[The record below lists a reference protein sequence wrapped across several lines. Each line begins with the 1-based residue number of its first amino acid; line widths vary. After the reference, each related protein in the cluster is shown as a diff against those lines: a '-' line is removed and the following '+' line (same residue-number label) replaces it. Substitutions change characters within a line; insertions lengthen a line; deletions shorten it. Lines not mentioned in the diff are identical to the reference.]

1 MNLPKILFYTFLFI
15 CSAFIG
21 CNSKKQQTQTNKYS
35 IPELNIAT
43 SEIDQNPKDPNRWIN
58 RAVIFSKNN
67 MYNES
72 VADIAT
78 AMKID
83 SMNVDYH
90 HLLADV
96 YLKMANSSLALITV
110 ERAEKLEPTNIKNL
124 IKTARVYI
132 ILKQYDRGLNALNE
146 AIRIDPLNAE
156 AFQYIGISFK
166 EMGDTTRAINAFQ
179 TATENDHE
187 MIDAWLNLGQLY
199 HAKKNPL
206 AARYFDNA
214 LAIKPNDP
222 IVMHMK
228 ADYLYQT
235 NKIQESIGL
244 YKSIIEN
251 HREYNEAY
259 YNLGTIYYNLDSLD
273 LALKHFKLL
282 TTQDP
287 LSYQGVYMQGVVYEA
302 MGDLQAAYDQY
313 LKSTKMVIGYED
325 GEKATKRLK
334 AKLNIK

>member
-1 MNLPKILFYTFLFI
+1 MNHPKILFYTFLFI

-110 ERAEKLEPTNIKNL
+110 ERAEKLEPTNVKNL

-166 EMGDTTRAINAFQ
+166 EMGDTTRAVLWDRKK
-179 TATENDHE
+179 ENFHFE
-187 MIDAWLNLGQLY
+187 KYRRLLFCWKVGQVYQAEIQFSITWHIIKKIDQITG
-199 HAKKNPL
+199 
-206 AARYFDNA
+206 
-214 LAIKPNDP
+214 
-222 IVMHMK
+222 
-228 ADYLYQT
+228 
-235 NKIQESIGL
+235 
-244 YKSIIEN
+244 
-251 HREYNEAY
+251 
-259 YNLGTIYYNLDSLD
+259 GT
-273 LALKHFKLL
+273 LL
-282 TTQDP
+282 
-287 LSYQGVYMQGVVYEA
+287 
-302 MGDLQAAYDQY
+302 
-313 LKSTKMVIGYED
+313 
-325 GEKATKRLK
+325 
-334 AKLNIK
+334 

>member
-1 MNLPKILFYTFLFI
+1 
-15 CSAFIG
+15 
-21 CNSKKQQTQTNKYS
+21 
-35 IPELNIAT
+35 
-43 SEIDQNPKDPNRWIN
+43 
-58 RAVIFSKNN
+58 
-67 MYNES
+67 
-72 VADIAT
+72 
-78 AMKID
+78 
-83 SMNVDYH
+83 
-90 HLLADV
+90 
-96 YLKMANSSLALITV
+96 
-110 ERAEKLEPTNIKNL
+110 
-124 IKTARVYI
+124 
-132 ILKQYDRGLNALNE
+132 
-146 AIRIDPLNAE
+146 
-156 AFQYIGISFK
+156 
-166 EMGDTTRAINAFQ
+166 
-179 TATENDHE
+179 
-187 MIDAWLNLGQLY
+187 
-199 HAKKNPL
+199 
-206 AARYFDNA
+206 
-214 LAIKPNDP
+214 
-222 IVMHMK
+222 MHMK